1 MAAIAA
7 KTPLDSFLETICQ
20 ATSVVLSRVFNAQ
33 WSLQIN
39 SDSAGSPQTSSSCF
53 RLTASAGLQG
63 DAWIEIGTP
72 GALLLAQKFLGESPD
87 PTAKLNQKY
96 TEALKQLLG
105 EVSKVV
111 STSLKSKFGEV
122 GLQVTEEKATGK
134 PPTLQGPPFALLAS
148 EGSSPKL
155 TLGLR
160 LSPEL
165 ETSVSSGSHATSD
178 RSAESGPTNTVL
190 PHEPNVDLLLGVT
203 LNLTLRFGRRVLPL
217 RDIVDLT
224 SGSVVELDQEVQE
237 PADLLL
243 GDKLIARGQVVIVDG
258 NYGLQVTE
266 VVDARQRV
274 GTL

>member
-1 MAAIAA
+1 MAANFAE
-7 KTPLDSFLETICQ
+7 TPLDCFPEAVCQ
-20 ATSVVLSRVFNAQ
+20 ATGVVLSRLFNSQ
-33 WSLQIN
+33 WSLQID
-39 SDSAGSPQTSSSCF
+39 SDSARSPQTSSSCF
-53 RLTASAGLQG
+53 RLSVSGGLQG

-72 GALLLAQKFLGESPD
+72 HALLLAQKFLGESAD
-87 PTAKLNQKY
+87 PAGKLTQKHTAG
-96 TEALKQLLG
+96 LKQLLQ
-105 EVSKVV
+105 EILKVA
-111 STSLKSKFGEV
+111 STSLESKFGEMGFEV
-122 GLQVTEEKATGK
+122 NDEKLGEH
-134 PPTLQGPPFALLAS
+134 PTSPGPSLALLAS
-148 EGSSPKL
+148 EGSSPKF

-165 ETSVSSGSHATSD
+165 EASVSSRSDATSGG
-178 RSAESGPTNTVL
+178 SAESGSSSAVL
-190 PHEPNVDLLLGVT
+190 PHEPNVDLLLGVS
-203 LNLTLRFGRRVLPL
+203 LNLTLRFGRRVLTL
-217 RDIVDLT
+217 REIVDLT

>member
-1 MAAIAA
+1 MAALAA
-7 KTPLDSFLETICQ
+7 ETPLDSFLEAVCK
-20 ATSVVLSRVFNAQ
+20 ATSAVLSRVFNTQ

-39 SDSAGSPQTSSSCF
+39 SDSATSQASSSCCF
-53 RLTASAGLQG
+53 RLKASGGLQG
-63 DAWIEIGTP
+63 DAWIELGTP
-72 GALLLAQKFLGESPD
+72 DALLLAQKFLGESPD
-87 PTAKLNQKY
+87 PAGKLNQKY
-96 TEALKQLLG
+96 AEALKQLLG
-105 EVSKVV
+105 EVSKVA
-111 STSLKSKFGEV
+111 STSLKNKFGEIGFEV
-122 GLQVTEEKATGK
+122 NDEKAVGK
-134 PPTLQGPPFALLAS
+134 QPTSQGPPFALLAS

-160 LSPEL
+160 IGSEL
-165 ETSVSSGSHATSD
+165 EASMSSGSHATSG
-178 RSAESGPTNTVL
+178 RSAESDSTSAVL
-190 PHEPNVDLLLGVT
+190 PHEPNVDLLLGVN

-217 RDIVDLT
+217 REIVDLT

-274 GTL
+274 STL